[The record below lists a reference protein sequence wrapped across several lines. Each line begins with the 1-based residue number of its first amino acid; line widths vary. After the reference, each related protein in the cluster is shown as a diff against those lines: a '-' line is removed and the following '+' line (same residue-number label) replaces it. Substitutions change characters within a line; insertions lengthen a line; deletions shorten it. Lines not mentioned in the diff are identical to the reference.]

1 MIILL
6 ISIVLFSL
14 FIVASEYN
22 WKGVLFL
29 TIVVG
34 FIQDPIRKISET
46 DSSYFSLLSLT
57 CFLVAFFLL
66 KNKHS
71 LWYMPYICW
80 TNQKVIS
87 LIPIYFYLITLQA
100 VNSFARFG
108 EITLSFAGV
117 LFYILPLTAL
127 WVGFHIGSDP
137 KLVRTFMVAYL
148 IACTLCA
155 ISIIASLSGLNS
167 DLLKEVGP
175 GLEIT
180 GLGREGQSGLWRTT
194 EIAGWHLAAGA
205 CFSFILAITEE
216 KNTQQYLYFFLSIGL
231 TVLSTTTGR
240 RKALGLVILFVSL
253 YLLYYSFNVNSSKVS
268 RIFTALA
275 LVGSLSFSSYELLLS
290 PSSQQVLDPYLGRSS
305 TLTIEETQER
315 FGGQGVGAFLR
326 GLEIAGPFGYGVG
339 AGANTGATGI
349 GQTREG
355 IRSLGYVVEGGGGR
369 IVAELGSIGI
379 AITGYL
385 LYNLG
390 LIYVRNSK
398 LAAKYLPVNTLLTV
412 IGLAIFSA
420 ANIVNFFS
428 ASQVYND
435 PFILILIGISS
446 GTFLAVP
453 ILAARYQDTMI
464 SRNYG

>member
-1 MIILL
+1 MVILF
-6 ISIVLFSL
+6 ISIVLFCL
-14 FIVASEYN
+14 FIVSSEYS

-29 TIVVG
+29 TIIVG
-34 FIQDPIRKISET
+34 FIQDPIRKLSET

-66 KNKHS
+66 KNRHS
-71 LWYMPYICW
+71 LWYIPYICW
-80 TNQKVIS
+80 TNQKIAS
-87 LIPIYFYLITLQA
+87 LLPIYFYLIFFQFL
-100 VNSFARFG
+100 NSFARF
-108 EITLSFAGV
+108 EDLALSIAGL

-137 KLVRTFMVAYL
+137 KLVRTFIKSYL
-148 IACTLCA
+148 IACTICA
-155 ISIIASLSGLNS
+155 ISIIAGLSGLNS

-205 CFSFILAITEE
+205 CFSFILGITEE
-216 KNTQQYLYFFLSIGL
+216 KDSQQYFYFFLSISL

-253 YLLYYSFNVNSSKVS
+253 YLLYYSLNVNGSKVS

-275 LVGSLSFSSYELLLS
+275 LVGSLSFGSYELLLS
-290 PSSQQVLDPYLGRSS
+290 PTDQEILDPYLGRSS
-305 TLTIEETQER
+305 TLTLEETQER
-315 FGGQGVGAFLR
+315 IGGQGIGAFLR

-349 GQTREG
+349 GQKTREG

-369 IVAELGSIGI
+369 IVAELGAIGI
-379 AITGYL
+379 AIIGYL
-385 LYNLG
+385 LYNIGIL
-390 LIYVRNSK
+390 YMRNIKIANS
-398 LAAKYLPVNTLLTV
+398 YLPVDTLLTV
-412 IGLAIFSA
+412 IGLLIFAFS
-420 ANIVNFFS
+420 NVVNFFS

-435 PFILILIGISS
+435 SFILILIGISS

-453 ILAARYQDTMI
+453 ILAARYQESI
-464 SRNYG
+464 NS

>member
-1 MIILL
+1 MVILF

-14 FIVASEYN
+14 FIVASEYS

-34 FIQDPIRKISET
+34 FIQDPIRKFSET

-71 LWYMPYICW
+71 LWYIPYICW
-80 TNQKVIS
+80 TNQKIAS
-87 LIPIYFYLITLQA
+87 LLPIYFYLIFLQFL
-100 VNSFARFG
+100 NSFARFQD
-108 EITLSFAGV
+108 ITLSIAGL

-137 KLVRTFMVAYL
+137 KLVRTFMISYL
-148 IACTLCA
+148 IACTICA

-205 CFSFILAITEE
+205 CFSFILGITE
-216 KNTQQYLYFFLSIGL
+216 KKDSQQYFYFFLSISL

-253 YLLYYSFNVNSSKVS
+253 YLLYYSFNVNGSRIS

-275 LVGSLSFSSYELLLS
+275 LVGSLSFASYELLLS
-290 PSSQQVLDPYLGRSS
+290 PTDQQILDPYLGRSS

-315 FGGQGVGAFLR
+315 FGGQGIGAFLR

-369 IVAELGSIGI
+369 IVAELGAIGI
-379 AITGYL
+379 AIIGYL

-390 LIYVRNSK
+390 VLYTRNIKIANS
-398 LAAKYLPVNTLLTV
+398 YLPVNTLLTMT
-412 IGLAIFSA
+412 GLLIFA
-420 ANIVNFFS
+420 FANVVNFFS

-435 PFILILIGISS
+435 SFILILIGISS

-453 ILAARYQDTMI
+453 ILAARYQESID
-464 SRNYG
+464 R

>member
-1 MIILL
+1 MVILF

-14 FIVASEYN
+14 FVVASEYS

-34 FIQDPIRKISET
+34 FIQDPIRKFSET

-71 LWYMPYICW
+71 LWYIPYICW
-80 TNQKVIS
+80 TNQKIAS
-87 LIPIYFYLITLQA
+87 LLPIYFYLIFLQFL
-100 VNSFARFG
+100 NSFARFQD
-108 EITLSFAGV
+108 ITLSIAGL

-137 KLVRTFMVAYL
+137 KLVRTFMISYL
-148 IACTLCA
+148 IACTICA

-205 CFSFILAITEE
+205 CFSFILGITE
-216 KNTQQYLYFFLSIGL
+216 KKDSQQYFYFFLSISL

-253 YLLYYSFNVNSSKVS
+253 YLLYYSFNVNGSRIS

-275 LVGSLSFSSYELLLS
+275 LVGSVSFASYELLLS
-290 PSSQQVLDPYLGRSS
+290 PTDQQILDPYLGRSS

-315 FGGQGVGAFLR
+315 FGGQGIGAFLR

-369 IVAELGSIGI
+369 IVAELGAIGI
-379 AITGYL
+379 AIIGYL

-390 LIYVRNSK
+390 VLYTRNIKIANS
-398 LAAKYLPVNTLLTV
+398 YLPVNTLLTMT
-412 IGLAIFSA
+412 GLLIFA
-420 ANIVNFFS
+420 FANVVNFFS

-435 PFILILIGISS
+435 SFILILIGISS

-453 ILAARYQDTMI
+453 ILAARYQESI
-464 SRNYG
+464 NR

>member
-1 MIILL
+1 MVILF

-14 FIVASEYN
+14 FIVASEYS

-34 FIQDPIRKISET
+34 FIQDPIRKFSET

-71 LWYMPYICW
+71 LWYIPYICW
-80 TNQKVIS
+80 TNQKIAS
-87 LIPIYFYLITLQA
+87 LLPIYFYLIFLQFL
-100 VNSFARFG
+100 NSFARFQD
-108 EITLSFAGV
+108 ITLSIAGL

-137 KLVRTFMVAYL
+137 KLVRIFMISYL
-148 IACTLCA
+148 IACTICA

-205 CFSFILAITEE
+205 CFSFILGITEG
-216 KNTQQYLYFFLSIGL
+216 KDSQQYFYFFLSISL
-231 TVLSTTTGR
+231 TFLSTTTGR

-253 YLLYYSFNVNSSKVS
+253 YLLYYSFNVNGSRVS

-275 LVGSLSFSSYELLLS
+275 LVGSLSFASYELLLS
-290 PSSQQVLDPYLGRSS
+290 PTDQQILDPYLGRSS

-315 FGGQGVGAFLR
+315 FGGQGIGAFLR

-339 AGANTGATGI
+339 AGVNTGATGI

-369 IVAELGSIGI
+369 IVAELGAIGI
-379 AITGYL
+379 AIIGYL

-390 LIYVRNSK
+390 ILYMRNIKIANS
-398 LAAKYLPVNTLLTV
+398 YLPVNTLLTM
-412 IGLAIFSA
+412 IGLLIFA
-420 ANIVNFFS
+420 FANVVNFFS

-435 PFILILIGISS
+435 SFILILIGISS

-453 ILAARYQDTMI
+453 LLAARYQESI
-464 SRNYG
+464 NR